1 MEKNHY
7 RFRKLKDLP
16 IEERPQE
23 RIEKFG
29 VKALSD
35 RELLAML
42 IRSGTKHRDVMEL
55 AEDII
60 SRAGSLSGLL
70 RWDPSDF
77 QKIYGI
83 GKIKSLQLA
92 VQVEVSKRM
101 MKDPCVPLSP
111 IDEPSKVWKLL
122 FTESKVETVE
132 KVWVLCLNRKNRL
145 IRVENITS
153 GTATSSVVHPREVFR
168 PAIRHGSSAVILAHN
183 HPSGD
188 PTPSASDLEV
198 TQKIS
203 NASDH
208 VGIDFLDHVII
219 GEVENCPKKIGYF
232 SFSEEGLI

>member
-1 MEKNHY
+1 M
-7 RFRKLKDLP
+7 
-16 IEERPQE
+16 Q
-23 RIEKFG
+23 
-29 VKALSD
+29 ALFP
-35 RELLAML
+35 
-42 IRSGTKHRDVMEL
+42 
-55 AEDII
+55 
-60 SRAGSLSGLL
+60 GLL

-168 PAIRHGSSAVILAHN
+168 PTIRHGSSAVILAHN

-198 TQKIS
+198 TQKSPTHQIML
-203 NASDH
+203 AS
-208 VGIDFLDHVII
+208 IF
-219 GEVENCPKKIGYF
+219 
-232 SFSEEGLI
+232 

>member
-7 RFRKLKDLP
+7 RLRKLKDLP

-42 IRSGTKHRDVMEL
+42 IRSGTSQRDVMEL

-70 RWDPSDF
+70 RWDPSNF

-132 KVWVLCLNRKNRL
+132 KVWVLCLNRK
-145 IRVENITS
+145 T
-153 GTATSSVVHPREVFR
+153 
-168 PAIRHGSSAVILAHN
+168 
-183 HPSGD
+183 D
-188 PTPSASDLEV
+188 
-198 TQKIS
+198 
-203 NASDH
+203 
-208 VGIDFLDHVII
+208 
-219 GEVENCPKKIGYF
+219 
-232 SFSEEGLI
+232 SFEWRM